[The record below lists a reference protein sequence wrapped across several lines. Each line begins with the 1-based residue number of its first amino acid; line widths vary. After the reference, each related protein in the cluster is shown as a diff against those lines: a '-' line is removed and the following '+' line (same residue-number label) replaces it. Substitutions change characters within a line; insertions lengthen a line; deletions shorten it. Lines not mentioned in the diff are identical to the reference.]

1 MNIEGLPLA
10 ALYIGLALIIAL
22 VFIYRMR
29 KGTFHKHIMAEAAI
43 VVSYV
48 VVAIAGGSMPLAVRL
63 ITPVVIA
70 ALFMYGRRRKSSG
83 N

>member
-70 ALFMYGRRRKSSG
+70 ALFMYGRRTSSDR
-83 N
+83 

>member
-1 MNIEGLPLA
+1 MMDIQGLPLTL
-10 ALYIGLALIIAL
+10 LYTGLALVIAL
-22 VFIYRMR
+22 VFVYRIR

-63 ITPVVIA
+63 VTPLAVA
-70 ALFMYGRRRKSSG
+70 ALFMYGQRKSGGS
-83 N
+83 

>member
-1 MNIEGLPLA
+1 MMDIQGLPLT
-10 ALYIGLALIIAL
+10 LIYIGLALVIAL
-22 VFIYRMR
+22 VFVYRIR

-63 ITPVVIA
+63 VTPLTVA
-70 ALFMYGRRRKSSG
+70 ALFMYGQRKSGGS
-83 N
+83 